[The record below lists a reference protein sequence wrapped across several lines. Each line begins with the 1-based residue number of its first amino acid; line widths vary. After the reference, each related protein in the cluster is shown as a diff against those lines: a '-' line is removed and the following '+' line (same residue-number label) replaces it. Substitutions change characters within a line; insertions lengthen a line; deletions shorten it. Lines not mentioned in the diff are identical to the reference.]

1 MAQPRGEHM
10 NLSLFSEIE
19 SNFVAM
25 APTQLRLNGQHVH
38 LSLEE
43 RTYSLYELRDIL
55 LARSTP
61 NQVRDA
67 VWRHTFR
74 AARHSQDWMV
84 GALGLAMPMLRSA
97 VRHAGRGLDQASEAN
112 LQAEVVTAA
121 IRQIRTVTLDHAGQ
135 GYFLLCRVRR
145 AALGE
150 RKRALTT
157 ALQVPVDEQK
167 VDIEAEPGTARSCE
181 SVLQT
186 AVRTGTLTAAE
197 AELIAR
203 TRLEGVSLVA
213 LSTET
218 GVAYKTLAK
227 RRQRA
232 ETRLAAAL
240 NAAPG
245 QTSTSSFHAV
255 SSTDL
260 AGYGCRSSEV
270 TQPKVSKMPWPLA
283 S

>member
-1 MAQPRGEHM
+1 M
-10 NLSLFSEIE
+10 NLSLLREIE
-19 SNFVAM
+19 SNFVAI
-25 APTQLRLNGQHVH
+25 APTHLTLHGTHVH
-38 LSLEE
+38 PWLEE
-43 RTYSLYELRDIL
+43 RTYSLFELREVL
-55 LARSTP
+55 LDRATP

-67 VWRHTFR
+67 VWRHTIR

-97 VRHAGRGLDQASEAN
+97 VRHTGRGLDQDGEAN

-121 IRQIRTVTLDHAGQ
+121 IRQIRTVNLDHAGQ

-150 RKRALTT
+150 RKRALTS
-157 ALQVPVDEQK
+157 ALQVLVDEQK

-240 NAAPG
+240 RSVPSQAREGTPVVA
-245 QTSTSSFHAV
+245 TSTV
-255 SSTDL
+255 SPVYVHRASGSVEPEASNSL
-260 AGYGCRSSEV
+260 
-270 TQPKVSKMPWPLA
+270 WPLA